1 MWLPLY
7 AVHSSFVF
15 PKTGPTPEQVAF
27 ISSRQAIGAYGYG
40 AGASPPPAL
49 NIALSNR
56 HPDQREREDEP
67 VTSFTADEGV
77 DRQRG
82 LIAPVP
88 VRAGRGRSGSEASR
102 MSAGGSPLARTVQL
116 PELDP
121 PVNDGA
127 DLDAGAADD
136 AVAAAEAAAAA
147 IATSLAESEEDS
159 SSSSDP
165 ATLAPTLPPLPTLDS
180 ITSGLSFSLADDED
194 GGDEPATIGAA
205 NSLHPRQPPAITT
218 SAPTP
223 TASAFPSPVVA
234 SHPSFTSNEPV

>member
-1 MWLPLY
+1 M
-7 AVHSSFVF
+7 F

-49 NIALSNR
+49 NIALSN
-56 HPDQREREDEP
+56 HPQHQREREDEP
-67 VTSFTADEGV
+67 AATAFTTDEGA
-77 DRQRG
+77 DRQQG

-116 PELDP
+116 PELDL
-121 PVNDGA
+121 PVHRDELET
-127 DLDAGAADD
+127 DAADASD
-136 AVAAAEAAAAA
+136 ADAAAAA
-147 IATSLAESEEDS
+147 NLAEPAEEDAS
-159 SSSSDP
+159 SSLDP

-194 GGDEPATIGAA
+194 GGDEPAALGAA

>member
-1 MWLPLY
+1 M
-7 AVHSSFVF
+7 F

-49 NIALSNR
+49 NIALSN
-56 HPDQREREDEP
+56 HPQQQEREGEP
-67 VTSFTADEGV
+67 VAASTSDEGP
-77 DRQRG
+77 DRQQG

-88 VRAGRGRSGSEASR
+88 MRAGRGRSGSEASR

-116 PELDP
+116 PELDL
-121 PVNDGA
+121 PVDDGA
-127 DLDAGAADD
+127 DLDADEAGD
-136 AVAAAEAAAAA
+136 AVTAAEAAEAAEA
-147 IATSLAESEEDS
+147 ADITDLVESEEDS
-159 SSSSDP
+159 SPSSDP

-180 ITSGLSFSLADDED
+180 IISGLSFSLANDDGD
-194 GGDEPATIGAA
+194 DEPAVI
-205 NSLHPRQPPAITT
+205 HQPPVITT

-234 SHPSFTSNEPV
+234 SHPSFA